1 MPLTIIELVLQ
12 IVLEAIKGQPPDVK
26 AELWKMYVADI
37 TAWREFWSKVFPR
50 ET

>member
-26 AELWKMYVADI
+26 AELWRMYIQDI
-37 TAWREFWSKVFPR
+37 KEWREYWSKVFPKP
-50 ET
+50 